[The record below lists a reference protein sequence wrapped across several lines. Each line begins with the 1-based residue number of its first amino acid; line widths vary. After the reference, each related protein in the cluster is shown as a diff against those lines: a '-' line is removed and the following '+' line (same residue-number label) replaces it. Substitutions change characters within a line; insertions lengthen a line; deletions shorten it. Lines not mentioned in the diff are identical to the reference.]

1 MTLNTFRKHLDKLEA
16 RIRKGYPKC
25 DPSRLPVVLTL
36 VGAGES
42 ASVDRVYLAT
52 HADGKPKSI
61 VLLGITDSKP
71 EAVPSSKGRSAKPVE
86 IIGRPDNAQTR
97 AEDAESDLGLARE
110 LSESET

>member
-61 VLLGITDSKP
+61 VLTG
-71 EAVPSSKGRSAKPVE
+71 VMGRSPKPVE
-86 IIGRPDNAQTR
+86 IIGRPDNTQTH
-97 AEDAESDLGLARE
+97 AEDAESDLGLAKE
-110 LSESET
+110 LSESDP